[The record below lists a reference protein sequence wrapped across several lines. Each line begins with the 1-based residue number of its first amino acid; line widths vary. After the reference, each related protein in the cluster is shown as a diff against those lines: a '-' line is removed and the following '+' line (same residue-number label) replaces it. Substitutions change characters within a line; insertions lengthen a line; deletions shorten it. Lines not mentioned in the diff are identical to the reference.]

1 MAYLKDFIRLV
12 LTIPAC
18 FFSVL
23 LKSFGYW
30 IVHVDSTRL
39 GHFFCDL
46 HLTTQRYSKRKLKF
60 LVPLTSRSITTLNDV
75 LPKNCVPIYSPGLKK
90 FAGWFRHFPFI
101 VFNATNS
108 HTHINDQWLF
118 RKIKLPNRYQQLIQ
132 NFDHKL
138 LWQFEEFSD
147 HGFDE
152 KPYVAFH
159 WRSGWDSDNEQA
171 FRNTNPKVAYK
182 LCETLICNGYSIVN
196 LGTDVI
202 DLHGVDNPR
211 RSGTFTE
218 LDMLKTIR
226 NAEAFV
232 GDSSG
237 PTMVALLFRMPV
249 LIFDI
254 FPPDIFPSNEKSL
267 VHYSQVLPSSKDIN
281 QRDFVE
287 SYRTLTY
294 GSELNKQKVRLEKLS
309 EKDAITLVNEF
320 LELQNSGPTE
330 VQRNLQKHY
339 SQTFGISGRIGY
351 VSSTCKANHW

>member
-1 MAYLKDFIRLV
+1 MEA
-12 LTIPAC
+12 
-18 FFSVL
+18 
-23 LKSFGYW
+23 
-30 IVHVDSTRL
+30 
-39 GHFFCDL
+39 
-46 HLTTQRYSKRKLKF
+46 
-60 LVPLTSRSITTLNDV
+60 
-75 LPKNCVPIYSPGLKK
+75 
-90 FAGWFRHFPFI
+90 
-101 VFNATNS
+101 
-108 HTHINDQWLF
+108 
-118 RKIKLPNRYQQLIQ
+118 
-132 NFDHKL
+132 
-138 LWQFEEFSD
+138 FSD
-147 HGFDE
+147 DASSG
-152 KPYVAFH
+152 KRYLAFH
-159 WRSGWDSDNEQA
+159 WRSGWDNDAEQS
-171 FRNTNPKVAYK
+171 FRNTNDKVAYK
-182 LCETLICNGYSIVN
+182 ICETLISNGYSIVN
-196 LGTDVI
+196 LGSDVI
-202 DLHGVDNPR
+202 DLDGVDNPR
-211 RSGTFTE
+211 KSGTFTE

-226 NAEAFV
+226 NADAFV

-267 VHYSQVLPSSKDIN
+267 VHYPQVLPSSKDIN

-351 VSSTCKANHW
+351 VSSTCKANYW